1 MKLLTSIFSLLVS
14 IVLFGLLFWGLTK
27 FIVWYPT
34 FNSFLFYFLAFWFAW
49 SIRLMPSRFRLIK
62 SGIGLTKI
70 TGYSNFEKIKIS
82 AQFIFLVACWWYL
95 IQAIITN
102 YHLYPGWTI
111 IGLICFMLFVIL
123 STLTLIGSIIVP
135 FD

>member
-1 MKLLTSIFSLLVS
+1 MKLSSLFSLLIS
-14 IVLFGLLFWGLTK
+14 ITLFGLLYWGLTK
-27 FIVWYPT
+27 FLAWYPS
-34 FNSFLFYFLAFWFAW
+34 FNNFLFYFLAFWFAW
-49 SIRLMPSRFRLIK
+49 SIRLMPSRFKVIK

-70 TGYSNFEKIKIS
+70 TGYSAFEKIKVS
-82 AQFIFLVACWWYL
+82 VQFISLAACWVYL

-102 YHLYPGWTI
+102 YHLYQGWTI

-123 STLTLIGSIIVP
+123 STLTLIASIIVP